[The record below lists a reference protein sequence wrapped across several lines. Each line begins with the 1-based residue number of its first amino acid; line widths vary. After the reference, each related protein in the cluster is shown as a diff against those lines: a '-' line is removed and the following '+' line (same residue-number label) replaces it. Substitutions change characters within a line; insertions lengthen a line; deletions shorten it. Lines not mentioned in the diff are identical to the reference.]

1 MGKFQVILLT
11 VLFGV
16 RARATAVL
24 RRDYRYEISP
34 GHVIKMPP
42 EHKLPLYQR
51 VHPLYDRYFL
61 PFLST
66 LGTFTLIDIGANVGD
81 TTVAILAVAP
91 ETNVICVEGSDYY
104 LRYLRKNVGTLQ
116 NVRIVDAFVSTG
128 SDAGLEYVHTAGTG
142 RLKTVT
148 ETEASS
154 DSGMTFISAAKIL
167 DQAQAKE
174 LVVWKSDTDGF
185 DVSILLTAFE
195 EIVARCEIIW
205 FELQLFNNSNSEMD
219 QLSAFLTKLGTTS
232 RQVVI
237 FDNFGRLMLSIDA
250 GQSLQIISQLQRW
263 VKLQDDS
270 GHLAV
275 NYFDVWILP
284 PARADALVAKALGD

>member
-1 MGKFQVILLT
+1 M
-11 VLFGV
+11 
-16 RARATAVL
+16 
-24 RRDYRYEISP
+24 
-34 GHVIKMPP
+34 
-42 EHKLPLYQR
+42 
-51 VHPLYDRYFL
+51 
-61 PFLST
+61 
-66 LGTFTLIDIGANVGD
+66 
-81 TTVAILAVAP
+81 
-91 ETNVICVEGSDYY
+91 ICVEGSDYY
-104 LRYLRKNVGTLQ
+104 LRYLRKNVGALQ

-128 SDAGLEYVHTAGTG
+128 SDTGLEYVHSAGTG

-148 ETEASS
+148 ETSS
-154 DSGMTFISAAKIL
+154 DSGMTFISAANIL
-167 DQAQAKE
+167 DQAPAKE

-250 GQSLQIISQLQRW
+250 AQSLQIISQLQRW
-263 VKLQDDS
+263 IKLQDDS

-284 PARADALVAKALGD
+284 TARAEALVTSVLGT